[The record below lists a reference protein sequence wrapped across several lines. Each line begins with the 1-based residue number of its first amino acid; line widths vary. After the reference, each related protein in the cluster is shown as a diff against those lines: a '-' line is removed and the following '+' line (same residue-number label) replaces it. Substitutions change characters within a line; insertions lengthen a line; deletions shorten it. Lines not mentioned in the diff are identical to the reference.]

1 MEQKSTNNE
10 AMKLMVET
18 ITLHTH
24 YLTSLNCL
32 AKMENSALLKK
43 KKNIGKLI
51 AFPHSR
57 HEVFVPSLCYNS
69 NPSTLSTVSIN
80 IAPIVK
86 EC

>member
-43 KKNIGKLI
+43 KKYRKANCI
-51 AFPHSR
+51 P
-57 HEVFVPSLCYNS
+57 
-69 NPSTLSTVSIN
+69 TQQT
-80 IAPIVK
+80 
-86 EC
+86 